1 MSSFNKILDKV
12 LSGLPGNYYLAGH
25 KKKGAFDLEV
35 LQPYESQAEID
46 PQVIESEVLSSWQVT
61 PRTHE
66 ELIGIACAYAV
77 AAKRA
82 SDRDKAWTYLCQAQY
97 WYGVSSA
104 TIVLPDAIEKAHAT
118 KASAG
123 ASNRDKKYEPLRQLA
138 RELAASGKYPS
149 KRNAALSIKDQILAE
164 SRKHNVNLSDAQAE
178 RTITKWLDGMTF
190 ARKQPAT
197 CG

>member
-1 MSSFNKILDKV
+1 MSSFNAILGKI
-12 LSGLPGNYYLAGH
+12 LSGLPDNYYLAGH
-25 KKKGAFDLEV
+25 KEDGAFDREI
-35 LQPYESQAEID
+35 LQQYESQTEID
-46 PQVIESEVLSSWQVT
+46 AEAIEAEVLANWRVT

-66 ELIGIACAYAV
+66 GLVSIACAFAV

-82 SDRDKAWTYLCQAQY
+82 SDQDRAWTYLCQAQY

-190 ARKQPAT
+190 ARKQSTT

>member
-12 LSGLPGNYYLAGH
+12 LSGLPDNYYLAGH
-25 KKKGAFDLEV
+25 KDDGAFDHEV
-35 LQPYESQAEID
+35 LLTYESQAEID
-46 PQVIESEVLSSWQVT
+46 PQVIESEVLSNWQVT

-66 ELIGIACAYAV
+66 DLIGIACAYAV

-82 SDRDKAWTYLCQAQY
+82 NDRDKAWTYLCQAQY

-118 KASAG
+118 KASTG

-190 ARKQPAT
+190 ARKQSTT